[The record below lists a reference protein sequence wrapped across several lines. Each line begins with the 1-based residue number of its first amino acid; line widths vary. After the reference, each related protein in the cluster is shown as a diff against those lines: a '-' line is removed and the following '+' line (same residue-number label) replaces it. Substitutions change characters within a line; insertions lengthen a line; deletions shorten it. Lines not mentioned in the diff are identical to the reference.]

1 MFELGVAIRVR
12 RTFAGLLQR
21 VQPIAEPMQE
31 LPDRRR
37 TDQPP
42 LRGERPREARR
53 ALAGPPQPSWRHR
66 VAPCQRFDQEVQRLG
81 HPGLGLLNIR
91 TPGPGTAN
99 PVRRRHALR
108 QLQTPIADR
117 LPGQPRRGRDHRVPA
132 EADRHRFRRR
142 PQSPRALI
150 EQSGP
155 SPRTWPRA
163 WLRGLC
169 RAAPY
174 MGLDHVTRAC
184 GKLIHARG
192 LRLFEW

>member
-53 ALAGPPQPSWRHR
+53 ALAGPPQWRHR

-150 EQSGP
+150 EQWGHRHVLGHERGFEVCVALH
-155 SPRTWPRA
+155 RTWVRSRYPCMWQANSRA
-163 WLRGLC
+163 R
-169 RAAPY
+169 P
-174 MGLDHVTRAC
+174 
-184 GKLIHARG
+184 
-192 LRLFEW
+192 